1 MTLRTVTIFVAPLL
15 LAILQILPARTQT
28 LTLDQA
34 MSRAVSAYPSLRQ
47 RGLIRQSEQLS
58 QENLSRQLLP
68 QLSLSAQ
75 ATLQSDVTQLR
86 IPNAPF
92 QVEPLSKDQYRGVA
106 DLSQIVYDGG
116 QISAQRNLST
126 ARSLV
131 ETERVAVELHLLK
144 ERIQQLYF
152 GILNAE
158 QQMALIGIVESD
170 IEAGIRRTEAQ
181 LAGGTAYRSA
191 LAMLKAERLRTG
203 QRRMEIGATNRGF
216 RKALG
221 VLTDISLND
230 STHLEIPGRQ
240 TAGEE
245 SKRPEMALFDAQRNA
260 ALAEKKL
267 IDSRSAPRAS
277 VFVQGGYGR
286 PGLNMLQ
293 NEFAWFGMGGI
304 RLIWQLQSLY
314 TAKRDRA
321 QADLRVASVNLQE
334 ETFQQNNRAQIQQQQ
349 AELEQLNLMILADEE
364 IIQLRRTVKEAA
376 LAQLEAGVINAS
388 DYLREVHAEEMARQE
403 SQARL
408 LRKSQILCRI
418 YWMQGGK

>member
-1 MTLRTVTIFVAPLL
+1 MTARIVTILVAPWLGT
-15 LAILQILPARTQT
+15 ILQVQPARTQT

-34 MSRAVSAYPSLRQ
+34 MSRAVSAYPALRQ
-47 RGLIRQSEQLS
+47 QGIIRQSEQLS
-58 QENLSRQLLP
+58 QQNLTRQLLP

-75 ATLQSDVTQLR
+75 ATLQSDVTQLK

-92 QVEPLSKDQYRGVA
+92 QVEPLSKDQYRAMA

-126 ARSLV
+126 ARSVV

-158 QQMALIGIVESD
+158 TQMALIGILESD
-170 IEAGIRRTEAQ
+170 IDAGIRRTEAQ

-191 LAMLKAERLRTG
+191 LALLKAERLRTG
-203 QRRMEIGATNRGF
+203 QKRLEIGAANRGF

-221 VLTDISLND
+221 VLTDLSLHD
-230 STHLEIPGRQ
+230 STQLEIPGPP
-240 TAGEE
+240 TAGGE
-245 SKRPEMALFDAQRNA
+245 STRPELALFEAQRNA
-260 ALAEKKL
+260 AVAEKKL
-267 IDSRSAPRAS
+267 IDARSAPRAS
-277 VFVQGGYGR
+277 VFMQAGYGR

-293 NEFAWFGMGGI
+293 NQFAWFSMGGI
-304 RLIWQLQSLY
+304 RLNWQLQSLY
-314 TAKRDRA
+314 TAKRDRM
-321 QADLRVASVNLQE
+321 QADLRANSVKLQE
-334 ETFQQNNRAQIQQQQ
+334 ETFQQNNQAQIQQQQ
-349 AELEQLNLMILADEE
+349 AELEQLNQMILADEE

-388 DYLREVHAEEMARQE
+388 DYLREVHAEENARQE

-408 LRKSQILCRI
+408 LRRSQLHFRI
-418 YWMQGGK
+418 HWLQGGK